1 MAKETINT
9 ICCSFCG
16 KYQNDVK
23 KLIAGPSVFICN
35 ECVSLCLDIVKEDSQ
50 KSPAINKEGEKT
62 TPQQIIKILDDYVIG
77 QDFAKKVLS
86 VAVYNHYK
94 RIDASSD
101 LNNQE
106 VELTKSNI
114 LLIGPTGC
122 GKTLLAQTLARILDV
137 PFTIADA
144 TSLTEA
150 GYVGDDV
157 ENIISR
163 LLQSAEYNIDKA
175 QRGIIYIDEIDKITK
190 KMEAGGRTRDISGE
204 GVQQG
209 LLKIIEGTVASVPS
223 QPGKRGNQQEYV
235 QIDTKNILFI
245 CGGSFAGLEK
255 IIAMRGKGSSI
266 GFGADVREKNG
277 EEKKNILSEAEPEDV
292 IKFGLIPELVGR
304 LPIIATLQD
313 LTEEDLVKI
322 LSEPKNSLAKQYQKL
337 FSLDKVDLHFDVD
350 SLKEIAKKAI
360 VRKTGARGLRAIMET
375 ILMETMFDI
384 PAQKNVKN
392 VKICKDVV
400 TGSKKPEINY
410 LSKEELLKAAEEI
423 KNEKEKEEKEK
434 AKKEKEEKE
443 KEKEEKE
450 KLTTS
455 IK

>member
-1 MAKETINT
+1 MTKDTINT

-35 ECVSLCLDIVKEDSQ
+35 ECVSLCLDIVREDSK
-50 KSPAINKEGEKT
+50 KSPSINKEGDKI
-62 TPQQIIKILDDYVIG
+62 TPQQIVKILDDYIIG
-77 QDFAKKVLS
+77 QDLAKKIIS

-94 RIDASSD
+94 RIDAGGD
-101 LNNQE
+101 LTKQD
-106 VELTKSNI
+106 VELAKSNI
-114 LLIGPTGC
+114 LLVGPTGC
-122 GKTLLAQTLARILDV
+122 GKTLLAQTLAKIVDV

-163 LLQSAEYNIDKA
+163 LLQAAEYNIDKA
-175 QRGIIYIDEIDKITK
+175 QRGIVYIDEIDKITK
-190 KMEAGGRTRDISGE
+190 KGEAGGRTRDISGE

-223 QPGKRGNQQEYV
+223 QPGKKGNQQEYV

-255 IIAMRGKGSSI
+255 IIARRGKGTSI
-266 GFGADVREKNG
+266 GFGADVREKNDS
-277 EEKKNILSEAEPEDV
+277 EQKNIFSQVEPEDV
-292 IKFGLIPELVGR
+292 IKFGIIPELIGR
-304 LPIIATLQD
+304 IPIIAPLQD
-313 LTEEDLVKI
+313 LTEDDLVKI
-322 LSEPKNSLAKQYQKL
+322 LSEPKNSLSKQYKKL

-350 SLKEIAKKAI
+350 ALKEIAKKAI

-384 PAQKNVKN
+384 PAQKNVKSVQISKEVITDN
-392 VKICKDVV
+392 
-400 TGSKKPEINY
+400 KKPVINY
-410 LSKEELLKAAEEI
+410 LSKEELLKAVEEI
-423 KNEKEKEEKEK
+423 KEEKASAAKIAEEKTKEKVSTDK
-434 AKKEKEEKE
+434 
-443 KEKEEKE
+443 
-450 KLTTS
+450 
-455 IK
+455 